1 MGTKPSFIALT
12 VGALLAPAAFAGSS
26 ADVAT
31 LDAANAKTVADEHL
45 VVIGRQLD
53 TPLNIAANVAVIT
66 AEEIALSGATDLAG
80 VLRGQSGIQVSD
92 NGVGPV
98 FAMRGF
104 AAGQAANNTL
114 ILVDGR
120 RLNNIDIAAPSLSAV
135 SVSQIERIEI
145 LSGSAGVLYGDQAV
159 GGVINIIT
167 KRPEGQSGGASIGG
181 GSFNSLNASAD
192 FATEI
197 GAGWHAFFGG
207 HFDKSDNYRDHAKS
221 ETGSLLGRLEY
232 RGDTNQFFAETSY
245 FDNDRLLAGSL
256 NEAQLNDNPRQANEY
271 NATDYQ
277 HEITKAVRSGYQH
290 QLNGNWA
297 LGADV
302 DYSDTRV
309 NYISWGGQG
318 TTERSLLAFSP
329 KAIGKYQTRAGELK
343 LITGFDL
350 SRGESEFESAYM
362 SRGNT
367 QKLWAGFVQASVPL
381 TEHFSYVVGGR
392 YAEVTD
398 DIRDGNTFPNGGE
411 LDNDAHALELG
422 VNYRP
427 SDASRFYLRAEDNF
441 RFAKVDEQAYTSQGS
456 LRPQTGRSYEA
467 GWDYLGNAQ
476 ALRLSL
482 YRLSL
487 EDEIVFDPSAETPTG
502 GFFQGSNVNAD
513 ESRRYGAM
521 LDWDWQISDV
531 VKVGLDYQY
540 TDAEFT
546 KGPNDGKALS
556 WVARHSG
563 RAFAGVNLAEHWQL
577 YLDASYTG
585 SRFVEGDNANAGNQL
600 DAFWLANAALNFNID
615 AINASLRVDNL
626 FDEQYAASGYYSEW
640 GNGYY
645 PGEGR
650 KISLTLGV
658 RY

>member
-1 MGTKPSFIALT
+1 MGTKLSFIALA
-12 VGALLAPAAFAGSS
+12 VSAVLAPVAFAASPS
-26 ADVAT
+26 NTATADVDIIRSAT
-31 LDAANAKTVADEHL
+31 DEHL
-45 VVIGRQLD
+45 VVIGRKLD

-66 AEEIALSGATDLAG
+66 ADDIALVGATDLAG
-80 VLRGQSGIQVSD
+80 LLRGQSGIQVSD
-92 NGVGPV
+92 SGTGPV

-104 AAGQAANNTL
+104 GAGQAASNTL

-192 FATEI
+192 FATDI
-197 GAGWHAFFGG
+197 GGGWHAFIGG

-221 ETGSLLGRLEY
+221 ETGSVLGRLEY
-232 RGDTNQFFAETSY
+232 RGDANQFFAETAY

-256 NEAQLNDNPRQANEY
+256 NEAQLDDNPRQANEF

-290 QLNGNWA
+290 QLTDHWD

-302 DYSDTRV
+302 DYSDTQV

-318 TTERSLLAFSP
+318 ATGRSLLALSP

-362 SRGNT
+362 NRGNT

-381 TEHFSYVVGGR
+381 TEQLSYVVGGR

-398 DIRDGNTFPNGGE
+398 DIRDGNTFPAGGD
-411 LDNDAHALELG
+411 LDNDAHALEFG
-422 VNYRP
+422 INYRP
-427 SDASRFYLRAEDNF
+427 SAASRFYLRAEDNF

-456 LRPQTGRSYEA
+456 LKPQTGRSYEA
-467 GWDYLGNAQ
+467 GWDYLGNAHG
-476 ALRLSL
+476 LRLSL

-487 EDEIVFDPSAETPTG
+487 EDEIVFDPSADTPTG
-502 GFFQGSNVNAD
+502 GFFPGSNVNAD
-513 ESRRYGAM
+513 KSRRYGAM
-521 LDWDWQISDV
+521 LDWDWQVTESL
-531 VKVGLDYQY
+531 KFGLDYQY

-546 KGPNDGKALS
+546 AGSNDGKALS
-556 WVARHSG
+556 WVAKHSG
-563 RAFAGVNLAEHWQL
+563 RAFAGLDVAEHWQL

-585 SRFVEGDNANAGNQL
+585 SRFIEGDNANAANQL
-600 DAFWLANAALNFNID
+600 DAFWLANVALNFDID
-615 AINASLRVDNL
+615 GVNASLRVDNL

-640 GNGYY
+640 GSGFY

-650 KISLTLGV
+650 RVSLTLSL